1 MGDNNN
7 QKNSGAS
14 ATGKIPTVISRPAT
28 KQEGESAYLLFKQT
42 VCPICDNEFKTR
54 SVKSAGVRRIGSDRD
69 LRPIFAGID
78 SIKYTLSSCPECGYT
93 AMTRYF
99 SPLNKAQINFI
110 KKDALPKI
118 EPTHLATPETYSYND
133 ALELYRRALICA
145 SAKKAKISEIS
156 HTFLQTSWLLR
167 GMRNNLVD
175 GGVSEN
181 NPKILKL
188 KQQEDLYYKKAFDG
202 FMKSLQQENFPIA
215 GMDENTFNYL
225 LAQMSFKLEKYD
237 ITSKLVSRIIVNHA
251 APHNVREKARDLK
264 DEVLEIMAAQKK
276 AEEEASE

>member
-1 MGDNNN
+1 
-7 QKNSGAS
+7 
-14 ATGKIPTVISRPAT
+14 
-28 KQEGESAYLLFKQT
+28 
-42 VCPICDNEFKTR
+42 
-54 SVKSAGVRRIGSDRD
+54 
-69 LRPIFAGID
+69 
-78 SIKYTLSSCPECGYT
+78 
-93 AMTRYF
+93 
-99 SPLNKAQINFI
+99 
-110 KKDALPKI
+110 
-118 EPTHLATPETYSYND
+118 
-133 ALELYRRALICA
+133 
-145 SAKKAKISEIS
+145 
-156 HTFLQTSWLLR
+156 
-167 GMRNNLVD
+167 MRNNLVD

-237 ITSKLVSRIIVNHA
+237 ITSKLVSSIIVNHA